1 MNKKIPV
8 IITIFLIVLTL
19 TSLYFKNDITA
30 VLKNYEYKASLS
42 AERQEVYDKMQIEYV
57 NIKNRITGTA
67 PFNEGTTSNENGT
80 DVSEKD
86 KYGLVLENFHEM
98 KEDMNI
104 VVKFEKVEEN
114 PNTGSFINYIVLISV
129 PLSLG
134 IFKFIKNKKKLIKL

>member
-1 MNKKIPV
+1 
-8 IITIFLIVLTL
+8 
-19 TSLYFKNDITA
+19 
-30 VLKNYEYKASLS
+30 
-42 AERQEVYDKMQIEYV
+42 
-57 NIKNRITGTA
+57 
-67 PFNEGTTSNENGT
+67 
-80 DVSEKD
+80 
-86 KYGLVLENFHEM
+86 M